1 MINLKEVA
9 AAIGLE
15 APAQKLVDM
24 TCDSRKVNPGDL
36 FIALNGYNFDG
47 RAKLAAVCAK
57 GAGEVVS
64 ADAPDFKLDGTL
76 LRSNTPILAVTDL
89 DLKQADLSSA
99 F

>member
-36 FIALNGYNFDG
+36 FIALNGYNFDA
-47 RAKLAAVCAK
+47 RTKIAEVCAK
-57 GAGEVVS
+57 GPGRFFTLIRRTLS
-64 ADAPDFKLDGTL
+64 WMKPSFKVKL
-76 LRSNTPILAVTDL
+76 LSLR
-89 DLKQADLSSA
+89 LKISI
-99 F
+99 